1 MTVDQKAR
9 KMRVAVSAMLLT
21 FLTAITAGALLY
33 TYVTGLIG
41 NVITSIPNVPTEQLV
56 LNSVYINN
64 TCITATVKNTGSAE
78 ALLINYVYVNDV
90 PYTLT
95 PSMQVPPGSTATI
108 RMTGTHTRGNTYNIK
123 LVCTNGYTIT
133 FDVTY

>member
-1 MTVDQKAR
+1 
-9 KMRVAVSAMLLT
+9 MLLT

-41 NVITSIPNVPTEQLV
+41 SVITNIPNVPSEQLV

-78 ALLINYVYVNDV
+78 ALTINYVYVNEV
-90 PYTLT
+90 PYALT
-95 PSMQVPPGSTATI
+95 PSVQVLSSSTATI
-108 RMTGTHTRGNTYNIK
+108 RITGTYTRGNTYTIK
-123 LVCTNGYTIT
+123 LVCTNGYTVT
-133 FDVTY
+133 FDITY

>member
-1 MTVDQKAR
+1 
-9 KMRVAVSAMLLT
+9 MRVAVSAMLLT
-21 FLTAITAGALLY
+21 FLTAISAGALLY

-41 NVITSIPNVPTEQLV
+41 TIITNVPNVPPEQLV

-64 TCITATVKNTGSAE
+64 TCITATVENTDSTD
-78 ALLINYVYVNDV
+78 ALTITYAYVDEV

-95 PSMQVPPGSTATI
+95 PSVQVSPGSTATVHI
-108 RMTGTHTRGNTYNIK
+108 TGTYTRGNTYTVK

-133 FDVTY
+133 FSVTYE